1 MKRFVLAMSC
11 AIAIV
16 MGGPA
21 MALDVVAS
29 PAVPAPGPT
38 VSADGAQPLL
48 QRLGYGLPPASAN
61 PPSLIP
67 TPVPGSAPQPGRKA
81 ARPFALPPGGG
92 DPFPQLGP
100 KGYAGYGTGTA
111 FSTDAELSGVGVSVE
126 KAFSSAV
133 YGSEA
138 LPARS
143 DEVDRPATPP
153 LEAGHGFGAASAA
166 DIGKGEDRLDLP
178 DDISASAPPNGDER
192 DGEVADVA
200 LLPLLH
206 ADLLRTRAAARTA
219 GAGCVI
225 GSDLASG
232 RATAL
237 RSDVPGQ
244 KGDAER
250 PLFTISGDDPARAL
264 TESRSRIGLLPPAT
278 KDTAR
283 FGIFSETRQTI
294 APVTF
299 LKGTPN
305 EVTVEAAGEWIL
317 RVASDGRTAVVT
329 YGPDADDPETPVL
342 RIDRPG
348 NKNDTVLTAQDIT
361 DSRGEDLSTPG
372 VEEFIIGEPPRV
384 IGGGTGS
391 SPLATGTR
399 VSAAVD
405 VLRLLIPDDREADG
419 FAEVV
424 VGHMEAAV
432 ALPTGGITCPGI
444 ALAKEASSAEVEP
457 GEDFTW
463 TVTVANPN
471 NCLLERVSLVDT
483 VKNTGALRF
492 EITGTDPNATGRDG
506 DTLTFTGF
514 RPLRMGESFKVT
526 VRAKMATDSPP
537 GRFTNDVVSAGACGP
552 VPSDRKPSD
561 DSGGTDGEGGGSTP
575 EGAAPIIL
583 TGNVTLN
590 APAVTEPGRVPFV
603 LGRTPASSA
612 SSGAVGSGRTPLAS
626 ASSGPGAARRP
637 GASAS
642 SRRLTGGVGAL
653 AGTGGWIAFGP
664 GLGLLAGGVIVRRSG
679 GRRCRGR
686 SFGQSRSAL

>member
-1 MKRFVLAMSC
+1 MKRYFLAVCC
-11 AIAIV
+11 ASAVI

-21 MALDVVAS
+21 MALDTAPPLRVS
-29 PAVPAPGPT
+29 DRGRNVPI
-38 VSADGAQPLL
+38 DDAQALL
-48 QRLGYGLPPASAN
+48 QGLGLGLPPVPAN
-61 PPSLIP
+61 PPSLIT
-67 TPVPGSAPQPGRKA
+67 TPAPGRPDHPSVRQ
-81 ARPFALPPGGG
+81 ARNFALPPAGG
-92 DPFPQLGP
+92 DPFPMLGA

-111 FSTDAELSGVGVSVE
+111 FSSDAELSGVGVSVE

-138 LPARS
+138 LSARS
-143 DEVDRPATPP
+143 DEVDRPATPA

-166 DIGKGEDRLDLP
+166 DIGQGEDRLDLP

-192 DGEVADVA
+192 SGEVADVA

-219 GAGCVI
+219 GTGCVI

-237 RSDVPGQ
+237 RSDVPG
-244 KGDAER
+244 KKDDAER
-250 PLFTISGDDPARAL
+250 PVFTISGDDPARAL
-264 TESRSRIGLLPPAT
+264 TESRSRIGLLPPAS

-305 EVTVEAAGEWIL
+305 EVTVEVAGEWVL
-317 RVASDGRTAVVT
+317 RVASDGRTAT
-329 YGPDADDPETPVL
+329 FSYGPDAEDRDTPVL

-348 NKNDTVLTAQDIT
+348 TKNDVMFTAQDIF
-361 DSRGEDLSTPG
+361 DSNGEDLSTPG
-372 VEEFIIGEPPRV
+372 VEEFVIGERPRV
-384 IGGGTGS
+384 IGGATGS
-391 SPLATGTR
+391 SPLAAPTR

-419 FAEVV
+419 FAEVII
-424 VGHMEAAV
+424 GHMEAAV
-432 ALPTGGITCPGI
+432 ALPAGGISCPGI
-444 ALAKEASSAEVEP
+444 AMAKDASLAEVEP

-483 VKNTGALRF
+483 VTTKGALRY
-492 EITGTDPNATGRDG
+492 EITGTDPNPTSRDG
-506 DTLTFTGF
+506 GTLTFSGF

-526 VRAKMATDSPP
+526 VRARVAKDSEP
-537 GRFTNDVVSAGACGP
+537 GRFTNNVISAGACGP
-552 VPSDRKPSD
+552 VPSGGRASD
-561 DSGGTDGEGGGSTP
+561 EGGEAGGDGGKSAAEQATP
-575 EGAAPIIL
+575 VTL

-590 APAVTEPGRVPFV
+590 APTVTEPNRLPLVFA
-603 LGRTPASSA
+603 RTPASST
-612 SSGAVGSGRTPLAS
+612 SPGAVGSGTTLLAQP
-626 ASSGPGAARRP
+626 ASSGPGATSRRP

-642 SRRLTGGVGAL
+642 STRLGRGPGGFAR
-653 AGTGGWIAFGP
+653 TGGWIAFGP
-664 GLGLLAGGVIVRRSG
+664 GLGLLVAGVIVRRSA
-679 GRRCRGR
+679 GRRR
-686 SFGQSRSAL
+686 